1 MHAIARGNIIVKKNQ
16 RRNKAT
22 FFSAATIELHTLFLK
37 KSYPF
42 LGETIWT

>member
-1 MHAIARGNIIVKKNQ
+1 MLLPLEILLLKKTQ

-22 FFSAATIELHTLFLK
+22 FFSATTIELRTLFLK
-37 KSYPF
+37 ESYPF